1 MKWLLN
7 ICLNGLALLLVDF
20 LVPGI
25 HLAGIGP
32 AVLAAFVL
40 GVINTLIRPVLIFF
54 TLPLTVVTL
63 GLFIFVINAVT
74 FTLTAWLVPGFHV
87 YTFSGAFWGALL
99 YSVAGW
105 LINHLVL
112 DD

>member
-1 MKWLLN
+1 MKWLFN

-63 GLFIFVINAVT
+63 GLFIFIINAIT
-74 FTLTAWLVPGFHV
+74 FTITAWLVPGFHV
-87 YTFSGAFWGALL
+87 YTFMGAFWGAIL

-112 DD
+112 GD